1 MIEIGLGTSGLPG
14 NLSFEKYRDLIR
26 GSIKAGV
33 NFVDTAP
40 LYGSNERLLGDL
52 SERNELRIC
61 TKLGLDKAPSF
72 GDSMVGALL
81 DRFLGRANA
90 GPKRIVFSKGDKSRV
105 FASLERSLSQLK
117 LSSIDTYLYHAA
129 SSDDQL
135 LYVRDFLTELKN
147 SGLVSRVGFSAD
159 ENFSTDTSWCDVI
172 QVPIRGLR
180 WFEGD
185 FDLIVNRVFAEGSG
199 DIEPISS
206 VHSGR
211 LVTVLIGTSQI
222 ERIQELKARVSKLQS
237 N

>member
-14 NLSFEKYRDLIR
+14 NLSLERYGDLIR

-72 GDSMVGALL
+72 GDGMLGALL
-81 DRFLGRANA
+81 DRFFGRANS
-90 GPKRIVFSKGDKSRV
+90 GPRRVVFSKGDKGRV
-105 FASLERSLSQLK
+105 FASLERSLSLLN

-135 LYVRDFLTELKN
+135 LYVRDFLTELKS
-147 SGLVSRVGFSAD
+147 SGLVGRVGFSAD

-172 QVPIRGLR
+172 QVPIRGIR

-222 ERIQELKARVSKLQS
+222 ERIQELKARVRKLQS